1 MLSLNYLM
9 DHIIYQIFKNI
20 LRILLRNIRKIY
32 VNRIKNHVVFEIK
45 MSYKLELL
53 SKEMSLLG
61 STKQDIDED
70 KKR

>member
-1 MLSLNYLM
+1 M
-9 DHIIYQIFKNI
+9 DHILYQIFKNI
-20 LRILLRNIRKIY
+20 LKISLRNIRKIY

-53 SKEMSLLG
+53 SKEIMRLLG
-61 STKQDIDED
+61 STKEDIDED